1 MERAR
6 HKMEEVIRK
15 HKILQEKSQASTGSG
30 SANSKSQYI
39 LALGGVAAGITI
51 AIIVWL
57 TNSILSTN
65 QLNMSAPQRADAV
78 YTGDLRKPID
88 NIARLNE
95 RVELLTESL
104 SGLEAKLT
112 RVMVLTDS
120 LTDIGKKQPVS
131 SRQDVPE
138 SGVAGPTSDMN
149 ESAASS
155 AVHTAPETEKA
166 FAPTHIVKTRVNLRP
181 SASLKTRPIAVLKAG
196 AEVEYLGKKDGWY
209 YVNTRSHGKGWCAAD
224 YLSALSPVHK
234 SPSAD

>member
-15 HKILQEKSQASTGSG
+15 QKRLQEKSQASTGSG
-30 SANSKSQYI
+30 SVNSKSQYI

-57 TNSILSTN
+57 ANSILTATHSN
-65 QLNMSAPQRADAV
+65 LSAPERAGAG
-78 YTGDLRKPID
+78 YTGELRKPID
-88 NIARLNE
+88 DIARLNE
-95 RVELLTESL
+95 RVESLTESL
-104 SGLEAKLT
+104 SGLEARLT
-112 RVMVLTDS
+112 RVMVLADS
-120 LTDIGKKQPVS
+120 LTDTGKKQPVS
-131 SRQDVPE
+131 SRQDMTESADAVP
-138 SGVAGPTSDMN
+138 VSDMK

-196 AEVEYLGKKDGWY
+196 TEVEYLGKTEGWY